1 MTRLDPHNPSCRISA
16 YLHEHRQTLCRITEG
31 LAKDAARFDADCK
44 RQRIAIL
51 AGGLQAA
58 VLANLRFWSALQD
71 RLPVLDA
78 DSSDI
83 FSHKMNVLADFAARQ
98 SRLLL
103 AMSGD
108 IHAVIAINQAL
119 LATGAKAP
127 LTATDH
133 KHH

>member
-1 MTRLDPHNPSCRISA
+1 MTRLDPHNSFRRSSI
-16 YLHEHRQTLCRITEG
+16 YFHENRETLCRITEG
-31 LAKDAARFDADCK
+31 LVKDAARFDAACK

-71 RLPVLDA
+71 RLPVLHA

-108 IHAVIAINQAL
+108 F
-119 LATGAKAP
+119 TRS
-127 LTATDH
+127 
-133 KHH
+133 